1 MAVARSVPTTSASV
15 SAFSG
20 WPASGVPL
28 STWSQVA
35 PSLWHV
41 AWFVLG
47 SGTSPQSGICERS
60 SEESAV
66 DPTGVE
72 PTGRSSS
79 PVEPTGV
86 EPTGVEPTGVE
97 PTGVEPTGVDPTGV
111 EPTGVDPTGVDP
123 TGVEPTGLDVVEPAK
138 NESQAFGMLEIGT
151 WSIPAPAL
159 EGVTLTFRF
168 DSGPERAAP

>member
-1 MAVARSVPTTSASV
+1 MPPSRSDDQWTLRKSVVAKLTSLSGSAASRALACAFPTTSASV

-20 WPASGVPL
+20 WPASDVPL
-28 STWSQVA
+28 STWPQVA

-41 AWFVLG
+41 AWFVFG

-66 DPTGVE
+66 DPTGVD

-86 EPTGVEPTGVE
+86 DPTGVDPTGVE

-123 TGVEPTGLDVVEPAK
+123 TGVEPTGLDVVEPA
-138 NESQAFGMLEIGT
+138 
-151 WSIPAPAL
+151 
-159 EGVTLTFRF
+159 
-168 DSGPERAAP
+168 